1 MSDLVI
7 QEEEGASEVESVKIK
22 EHELPFVSF
31 ERSNDDTDKI
41 NDEMSNDSLSVINN
55 VKRNKYPSRI

>member
-7 QEEEGASEVESVKIK
+7 QEEEGASENESIKIK

-31 ERSNDDTDKI
+31 ERSNDDENNTDKI
-41 NDEMSNDSLSVINN
+41 NEEMSNDSLKFNQL
-55 VKRNKYPSRI
+55 KRNKYPS